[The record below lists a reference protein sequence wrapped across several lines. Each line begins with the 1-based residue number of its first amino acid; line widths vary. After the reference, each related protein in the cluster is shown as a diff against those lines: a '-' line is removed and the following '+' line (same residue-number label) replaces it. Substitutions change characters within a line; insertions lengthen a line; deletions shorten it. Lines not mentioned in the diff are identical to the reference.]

1 MNEIK
6 GGKVMIALSAMAH
19 QHVLNF
25 TYHLKME
32 T

>member
-6 GGKVMIALSAMAH
+6 GGKVMIALSATAH
-19 QHVLNF
+19 QLEPNF